1 MYDKLNRF
9 EKIVF
14 DVLAVSLVLFYS
26 YSAVVQPAS
35 TQYHRGIYVII
46 TYILV
51 FLLYKSKHKW
61 LRVVDYLL
69 IFLSIFSIG
78 YWILNFEAINYRT
91 GAETPFDMFV
101 AMIGV
106 LIGIELARRVVG
118 FVFVIIGILML
129 LYAVYGHLAPDLF
142 AHAGDTFPAVCTS
155 IFYKSDGVFGIMANV
170 LATYVILF
178 VLFGAFL
185 ERSGAQRFFIDYP
198 LAAVGHRVGGPAKV
212 SVIASGLF
220 GSISGSAIA
229 NTVSTGAF
237 TIPMMKKAGFRPHV
251 AGGIEP
257 AASISGMFMPPIMG
271 AGGFIMAELT
281 GVPYSKIMLVAIFP
295 AFMYVFSVFVMVHYE
310 AKMHNIR
317 GEKSEH
323 SASQILKTQWPYT
336 LPLIVITIFMLT
348 GYSPAYSAIL
358 GLATCVAV
366 SFKTKETRIDLTV
379 FWIAAFLLLGGTILP
394 WIAKPL
400 MGESGTAFMEK
411 VFSAKLLVLYGL
423 IFSAIMLVY
432 RKSRGADVKTEL
444 ISFVE
449 ASRSGAEN
457 SLKIGATVGVIG
469 IIIGVLTYSGL
480 VLTFADIVIEL
491 AGGSLVLTILF
502 VALASLVLGM
512 GVPVTA
518 AYLITAVVAVPALI
532 HLGVNEIAA
541 HMIVYWLSQDS
552 NITPPVCIAAFA
564 GATIAKANMWKTA
577 FTSFKFA
584 KFLYLGPFLFGY
596 VPGFS
601 LNGSAWDIIKAFVL
615 ILFGT
620 YAYSWI
626 LSGIWFKSLK
636 GMFTKAPAS

>member
-1 MYDKLNRF
+1 MYDKLNKA
-9 EKIVF
+9 EKIIF
-14 DVLAVSLVLFYS
+14 DVLSVCLVLFYS
-26 YSAVVQPAS
+26 YSAVLQPAS

-46 TYILV
+46 TYVLA
-51 FLLYKSKHKW
+51 FLLYKSKHK
-61 LRVVDYLL
+61 LMRIVDYLL
-69 IFLSIFSIG
+69 ILLSIFTIG

-91 GAETPFDMFV
+91 GAETPFDMAV
-101 AMIGV
+101 AVVGV

-118 FVFVIIGILML
+118 TVFVVLGTLLL
-129 LYAVYGHLAPDLF
+129 LYGVYGDYVPDLF
-142 AHAGDTFPAVCTS
+142 AHAGDTFPGLCTS

-185 ERSGAQRFFIDYP
+185 EKSGAQRFFIDFP
-198 LAAVGHRVGGPAKV
+198 LAAVGHRIGGPAKV

-237 TIPMMKKAGFRPHV
+237 TIPMMKKAGFRPHI

-281 GVPYSKIMLVAIFP
+281 GVPYSRIMLIAIFP
-295 AFMYVFSVFVMVHYE
+295 AIMYVFSVFIMVHYE
-310 AKMHNIR
+310 AKLHDIK

-323 SASQILKTQWPYT
+323 SAMEILKAQWYYIM
-336 LPLIVITIFMLT
+336 PLVMITILMLY
-348 GYSPAYSAIL
+348 GFSPGYSAIL
-358 GLATCVAV
+358 GIVTCIVI
-366 SFKTKETRIDLTV
+366 SWFRTDTRITPKR
-379 FWIAAFLLLGGTILP
+379 FI
-394 WIAKPL
+394 
-400 MGESGTAFMEK
+400 
-411 VFSAKLLVLYGL
+411 
-423 IFSAIMLVY
+423 
-432 RKSRGADVKTEL
+432 
-444 ISFVE
+444 E
-449 ASRSGAEN
+449 ASRAGTEN

-491 AGGSLVLTILF
+491 ASGAVFFGIDFRLVATIFLI
-502 VALASLVLGM
+502 ALASLVLGM

-564 GATIAKANMWKTA
+564 GATIAKANMWRTA
-577 FTSFKFA
+577 FAAFKFA

-601 LNGSAWDIIKAFVL
+601 LNGSTWDIIKAFTL

-620 YAYSWI
+620 YAYSYL
-626 LSGIWFKSLK
+626 LSGIWIKQLRGGSK
-636 GMFTKAPAS
+636 KAPAS

>member
-1 MYDKLNRF
+1 VFDKLNKF
-9 EKIVF
+9 EKIIF
-14 DVLAVSLVLFYS
+14 DVLAVFLVLFYS
-26 YSAVVQPAS
+26 YSAVVRPAA
-35 TQYHRGIYVII
+35 TQYHRGIFVII
-46 TYILV
+46 TYVLV

-61 LRVVDYLL
+61 MRVGDYLL

-78 YWILNFEAINYRT
+78 YWIVNFEAINYRT

-118 FVFVIIGILML
+118 NVFVILGGLLL
-129 LYAVYGHLAPDLF
+129 LYGVYGDLAPDLF
-142 AHAGDTFPAVCTS
+142 AHAGDTFPGVCTS

-185 ERSGAQRFFIDYP
+185 EKSGAQRFFIDFP
-198 LAAVGHRVGGPAKV
+198 MAAVGHRVGGPAKV

-229 NTVSTGAF
+229 NTVSTGTF

-271 AGGFIMAELT
+271 AGGFIMSELT

-295 AFMYVFSVFVMVHYE
+295 AIMYVFSVFIMVHYE
-310 AKMHNIR
+310 AKIHNIK

-323 SASQILKTQWPYT
+323 SAMGILRKQWAFT
-336 LPLIVITIFMLT
+336 LPLIVITVFMLT
-348 GYSPAYSAIL
+348 GYSPAYAAIL

-366 SFKTKETRIDLTV
+366 SYKDKDTRIDLTV
-379 FWIAAFLLLGGTILP
+379 VWIAASLLIGQLLLP
-394 WIAKPL
+394 WIITPM
-400 MGESGTAFMEK
+400 MGEAGNAFIEK
-411 VFSAKLLVLYGL
+411 IFSARLLVLYGL
-423 IFSAIMLVY
+423 VFAIIMLFY
-432 RKSRGADVKTEL
+432 RRSRGADIKSEL
-444 ISFVE
+444 IHFVE
-449 ASRSGAEN
+449 ASRVGAEN
-457 SLKIGATVGVIG
+457 SLKIGAVVGVIG

-491 AGGSLVLTILF
+491 AGGSLVLTILLI
-502 VALASLVLGM
+502 ALASLVLGM

-601 LNGSAWDIIKAFVL
+601 LNGSAMDIIKAFVL

-620 YAYSWI
+620 YAYSWL

-636 GMFTKAPAS
+636 GMFKKAPAS